1 MAAVACGVMG
11 ALVVVNRIVF
21 VSGGIAHTA
30 YAGVGLAF
38 FAGFAPLLGILGV
51 AGAAALIIALVSFK
65 ARHRT
70 DTVIGV
76 LWAVGMAAGVI
87 LVDITPG
94 YGVDLMSYLFG
105 SILTVAQGDLVMM
118 AGGLVFILA
127 ATLWYYHDF
136 VALAFDPSF
145 ASVRGVPVKGLYT
158 LLLVMVAVTVV
169 MVVQV
174 VGLILVIALLT
185 IGPFVAEKFSS
196 SMARMMLLSVII
208 NIVCVICGLY
218 LAFALN
224 FTTGPAI
231 ILVAAAF
238 FFLSL
243 PFGRKGA

>member
-1 MAAVACGVMG
+1 MIEALSYSFMQNALLAGLMAAVACGVMG

-38 FAGFAPLLGILGV
+38 FAGFAPLLGIFGV

-65 ARHRT
+65 AKHRT

-76 LWAVGMAAGVI
+76 LWAVGMAVGVI

-94 YGVDLMSYLFG
+94 YGVDLISYLFG
-105 SILTVAQGDLVMM
+105 SILTVAQGDLWMM
-118 AGGLVFILA
+118 AGGLVFLLA

-145 ASVRGVPVKGLYT
+145 ARVRGVPVRGLYT
-158 LLLVMVAVTVV
+158 LLLVMVAITVV

-185 IGPFVAEKFSS
+185 IGPFVAEKFSI
-196 SMARMMLLSVII
+196 SMAQ
-208 NIVCVICGLY
+208 
-218 LAFALN
+218 
-224 FTTGPAI
+224 
-231 ILVAAAF
+231 
-238 FFLSL
+238 
-243 PFGRKGA
+243 